1 MLITY
6 FKIAWRAI
14 GKNKLHLFVNIA
26 GLAIGMAVAILIGL
40 WVFDELSFDKYYK
53 NHDRIAQVMQN
64 QTNNGEVQTM
74 PNEPFPL
81 GAELIKSYGSD
92 FKYVS
97 MATGA
102 GNSMLA
108 SGEKKLTRSG
118 VFFEPQA
125 IEMLGLPVI
134 KGNRSGLNDPSSIML
149 SESVAK
155 AFFGDTDPMNQV
167 MKIDDKMNVKVTGI
181 FEDQPSNSTF
191 ADVTFIAPWALFV
204 NTNAQFFNGLKN
216 NWGRSAFLTYVQ
228 LADHADMARV
238 SEKIRKL
245 KINKAPEEATHKPE
259 LFLHPMS
266 KWHLYADFKNG
277 VNIGGRIEFV
287 WILGIIGV
295 FVLLLACI
303 NFMNLSTA
311 QSEKRSLE
319 VGIRKTFGSRRR
331 QLVLQFLCESLII
344 VGFSCI
350 LSLIFVLL
358 ALPFFNELADKK
370 MAILWSNPVFW
381 TAIIS
386 FSAITG
392 LISGSYPALYLSSFK
407 PVKVLNR
414 TFKINSLAAIPRKV
428 FVVIQFTV
436 SIVLIIGTIIV
447 FQQIQFAKNRPIGY
461 SVNGLVAIPMIT
473 YDMHKV
479 FNVVQDELKNN
490 GAIVS
495 MAESGSPTTEV
506 WGGIGGLEWR
516 GKDPNLAVVF
526 PNSDMSLDFGK
537 TVGWQF
543 IAGRDFTKGIA
554 SDSSGFVINETAMK
568 YMGLK
573 NPIGET
579 IQWNGTSFHIIGV
592 IKDMIMESPYEPVQ
606 PSIFHLSSNPG
617 NIILVKLNPKISAV
631 EALNKIESAFK
642 KYNPA
647 QPFDYQFVDEQY
659 GRKFIKEERIGK
671 LASSF
676 AVIAI
681 FISCLGLFAMA
692 SFMAEKRMKEIGI
705 RKVLG
710 ASIFNL
716 WRLLSKDFIAL
727 VLCSIL
733 IAFPISFMLMH
744 NWIQKYQYRSEIS
757 WWVFVAAGIGAIL
770 ITLLTVSYKCIKAA
784 TMNPMKN
791 LRDY

>member
-1 MLITY
+1 MLKNY
-6 FKIAWRAI
+6 FKTAWRVI
-14 GKNKLHLFVNIA
+14 SKNKLHSFVNIA
-26 GLAIGMAVAILIGL
+26 GLAAGMAVAILIGL

-53 NHDRIAQVMQN
+53 NYDRIAQVMQN

-81 GAELIKSYGSD
+81 GAELAKSYGSD

-97 MATGA
+97 MAAG

-108 SGEKKLTRSG
+108 SGEKKLSRNG
-118 VFFEPQA
+118 EFFEPQA
-125 IEMLGLPVI
+125 IEMLDLHMI
-134 KGNRSGLNDPSSIML
+134 RGNRNGLNDPASIML

-155 AFFGDTDPMNQV
+155 AFFGDADPMNQV
-167 MKIDDKMNVKVTGI
+167 MKIDNKMDVKVTGVY
-181 FEDQPSNSTF
+181 EDQPSNTTF
-191 ADVTFIAPWALFV
+191 ADVKFIAPWSLLV

-216 NWGRSAFLTYVQ
+216 NWGRSSFLTYVQ
-228 LADHADMARV
+228 IADNADMSRV

-245 KINKAPEEATHKPE
+245 RINKAPEEATHKPE

-277 VNIGGRIEFV
+277 VNVGGRIEFV
-287 WILGIIGV
+287 WIFGVIGV

-311 QSEKRSLE
+311 QSEKRSME
-319 VGIRKTFGSRRR
+319 VGIRKTFGSLRS
-331 QLVLQFLCESLII
+331 QLILQFLCESLII
-344 VGFSCI
+344 VAFAFV
-350 LSLIFVLL
+350 LSLVFVRL

-370 MAILWSNPVFW
+370 MALLWSSPVFW
-381 TAIIS
+381 IAIIS
-386 FSAITG
+386 FSLITG

-414 TFKINSLAAIPRKV
+414 TFKINRLAAIPRKIL
-428 FVVIQFTV
+428 VVVQFTV

-447 FQQIQFAKNRPIGY
+447 FRQIQFAKNRPMGY
-461 SVNGLVAIPMIT
+461 DVNGLVAIRMMTHDI
-473 YDMHKV
+473 HKV
-479 FNVVQDELKNN
+479 FNIIRDELKND
-490 GAIVS
+490 GAIVY
-495 MAESGSPTTEV
+495 MAESGTPTTEV
-506 WGGIGGLEWR
+506 WGGAGGLDWK
-516 GKDPNLAVVF
+516 GKDPNLGVVF
-526 PNSDMSLDFGK
+526 PISDMSVDFGK
-537 TVGWQF
+537 TIGWQF
-543 IAGRDFTKGIA
+543 IAGRDFSKGIA

-568 YMGLK
+568 YMGFK

-579 IQWNGTSFHIIGV
+579 ITWNGASLHVVGV
-592 IKDMIMESPYEPVQ
+592 IKDMIVESPYEPVQ
-606 PSIFHLSSNPG
+606 PSIFHLSSGPG
-617 NIILVKLNPKISAV
+617 NIILVKLNPKISAT
-631 EALNKIESAFK
+631 ESLNKIESAFK
-642 KYNPA
+642 KYNPS
-647 QPFDYQFVDEQY
+647 QPFDYQFVDEEY

-671 LASSF
+671 LAGSF

-692 SFMAEKRMKEIGI
+692 SFMTEKRIKEIGI

-733 IAFPISFMLMH
+733 IAFPISFILMR
-744 NWIQKYQYRSEIS
+744 NWIQKYQYRSEVS
-757 WWVFVAAGIGAIL
+757 WWVFVAAGISAL
-770 ITLLTVSYKCIKAA
+770 FITLLTVSYKCIKTAM
-784 TMNPMKN
+784 MNPMKN
-791 LRDY
+791 LRDN

>member
-1 MLITY
+1 MLKTY

-14 GKNKLHLFVNIA
+14 CKNKLHLFVNIA
-26 GLAIGMAVAILIGL
+26 GLATGMSVAILIGL
-40 WVFDELSFDKYYK
+40 WIFDELSFDKYYK
-53 NHDRIAQVMQN
+53 NHARIAQVMQN

-81 GAELIKSYGSD
+81 GEEFKKSYGSD

-97 MATGA
+97 MSAG

-108 SGEKKLTRSG
+108 SGEKKLTRNG
-118 VFFEPQA
+118 AFFQPEA
-125 IEMLGLPVI
+125 IEMLDLRMI
-134 KGNRSGLNDPSSIML
+134 RGNRSGLNDPSSIML

-155 AFFGDTDPMNQV
+155 SLFGDANPMNQV
-167 MKIDDKMNVKVTGI
+167 MKIDDKMNVKVTGVY
-181 FEDQPSNSTF
+181 EDQPSNSTF
-191 ADVTFIAPWALFV
+191 SNVTFIAPWALFV

-228 LADHADMARV
+228 IADNADMAKV

-287 WILGIIGV
+287 WIFGIIGV

-311 QSEKRSLE
+311 QSEKRSME
-319 VGIRKTFGSRRR
+319 VGIRKTFGSLRS
-331 QLVLQFLCESLII
+331 QLILQFLSESLII
-344 VGFSCI
+344 VAFAFI
-350 LSLIFVLL
+350 LSLVVVLL

-370 MAILWSNPVFW
+370 MAVLWSNPVFW
-381 TAIIS
+381 IAILS

-414 TFKINSLAAIPRKV
+414 TFKINSLAAIPRKIL
-428 FVVIQFTV
+428 VVVQFTV

-447 FQQIQFAKNRPIGY
+447 FRQIQFAKNRPMGY
-461 SVNGLVAIPMIT
+461 NVNGLVAMRIT
-473 YDMHKV
+473 TDDIHKE

-495 MAESGSPTTEV
+495 MAESAAPTTAV
-506 WGGIGGLEWR
+506 WGGAGGLDWR
-516 GKDPNLAVVF
+516 GKDPNLGVVF
-526 PNSDMSLDFGK
+526 PISDMSVDFGK
-537 TVGWQF
+537 TIGWQF
-543 IAGRDFTKGIA
+543 IAGRDFTKGVA
-554 SDSSGFVINETAMK
+554 SDSSGFVINETAAK
-568 YMGLK
+568 YMGFK
-573 NPIGET
+573 NPTGET
-579 IQWNGTSFHIIGV
+579 ITWNGAPFQVVGV
-592 IKDMIMESPYEPVQ
+592 IKDMVVESPYEPVQ
-606 PSIFHLSSNPG
+606 PSIFHLSSGPG
-617 NIILVKLNPKISAV
+617 NIILVKLNPEISAA
-631 EALNKIESAFK
+631 EALRKIESAFK
-642 KYNPA
+642 KYNPS
-647 QPFDYQFVDEQY
+647 QPFDYQFVDEEY

-671 LASSF
+671 LAGSF

-692 SFMAEKRMKEIGI
+692 SFMTENRIKEIGI
-705 RKVLG
+705 RKILG

-716 WRLLSKDFIAL
+716 WSLLSKDFIAL

-733 IAFPISFMLMH
+733 IAFPISFMVMR

-757 WWVFVAAGIGAIL
+757 WWTFVAAGMSAIL

-784 TMNPMKN
+784 TMNPMKS
-791 LRDY
+791 LRDN